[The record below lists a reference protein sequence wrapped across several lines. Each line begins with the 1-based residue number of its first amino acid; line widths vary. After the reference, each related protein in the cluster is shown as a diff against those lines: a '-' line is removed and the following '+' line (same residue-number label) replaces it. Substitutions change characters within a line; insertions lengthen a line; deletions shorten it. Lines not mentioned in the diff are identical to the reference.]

1 MGLAKTG
8 EQRAPSAVVGWYVTG
23 IADEGALAFAKHT
36 VFVAMDTEAH
46 VTMSLDDL
54 IKQGKKANKKA
65 KAKTTP
71 KSKKKK
77 QQQQQEG
84 KKQGGVGVKK
94 TLTKKSGKVVSTKAQ
109 IISTTK
115 AQAQKADTGLKLFIS
130 NLDFGVT
137 NKDLRELFGEC
148 GPLKSHNV
156 HFREGGKS
164 QGTADVIFR
173 HRADALKAMKMYN
186 GRTLDGRPMQI
197 QVLNEPK
204 QPASGVQQRLG
215 KKPFPPRRKKGG
227 SGAMM
232 DMS

>member
-71 KSKKKK
+71 KGKKKK

-94 TLTKKSGKVVSTKAQ
+94 TLTKKKKKAGAAGAVKTVTIQKKTTKKGGKVVSTKAQ

-148 GPLKSHNV
+148 GPLKSERPLPGRRQV
-156 HFREGGKS
+156 PG
-164 QGTADVIFR
+164 
-173 HRADALKAMKMYN
+173 HR
-186 GRTLDGRPMQI
+186 RR
-197 QVLNEPK
+197 
-204 QPASGVQQRLG
+204 RLQ
-215 KKPFPPRRKKGG
+215 
-227 SGAMM
+227 
-232 DMS
+232 

>member
-71 KSKKKK
+71 KGKKKK
-77 QQQQQEG
+77 
-84 KKQGGVGVKK
+84 KKKAGAAGAVKTVTIQKK
-94 TLTKKSGKVVSTKAQ
+94 TTKKGGKIVSTKAQ
-109 IISTTK
+109 IISTTM

-130 NLDFGVT
+130 NLDFG
-137 NKDLRELFGEC
+137 
-148 GPLKSHNV
+148 
-156 HFREGGKS
+156 
-164 QGTADVIFR
+164 
-173 HRADALKAMKMYN
+173 
-186 GRTLDGRPMQI
+186 
-197 QVLNEPK
+197 
-204 QPASGVQQRLG
+204 
-215 KKPFPPRRKKGG
+215 
-227 SGAMM
+227 
-232 DMS
+232 